1 MRAPANPPAKPL
13 GRLAL
18 TFVALLLATVS
29 MTTPAK
35 ADEPSGAADG
45 ESAVVADVAGES
57 ADSASDAGH
66 PEPSGAPTLAGYLA
80 SGMLRVSAD
89 VALVDGGVK
98 SYMIDDRQLTRFDL
112 PALQKQIEEAEAK
125 VDELEN
131 LLNGQR
137 PRRAVGVLPRDW

>member
-1 MRAPANPPAKPL
+1 MANAVELRA
-13 GRLAL
+13 RLDFWHEAL
-18 TFVALLLATVS
+18 KKLR
-29 MTTPAK
+29 K
-35 ADEPSGAADG
+35 A
-45 ESAVVADVAGES
+45 
-57 ADSASDAGH
+57 
-66 PEPSGAPTLAGYLA
+66 YL
-80 SGMLRVSAD
+80 
-89 VALVDGGVK
+89 ALVDGGVK